1 MSRANAQI
9 TEAEREV
16 LMALWELERA
26 TVKEIRALVEKQGRK
41 WAHTT
46 INTLLSRLKEKGLVD
61 RDTSGFAHV
70 FSAAISREAMVQKKL
85 RTLADNFCDG
95 VSAPLVLALVE
106 GETFTKG
113 ELEEFRRLI
122 DRLEEQTGQGSS
134 RKRSSDGKGH

>member
-1 MSRANAQI
+1 MSETNAPI

-16 LMALWELERA
+16 LVALWELGRA
-26 TVKEIRALVEKQGRK
+26 TVREIRALVEKQGRK

-46 INTLLSRLKEKGLVD
+46 INTLLGRLEEKGLVA
-61 RDTSGFAHV
+61 RDTTGFAHV

-85 RTLADNFCDG
+85 RSLADSFCDG
-95 VSAPLVLALVE
+95 ASAPLVLALVE

-122 DRLEEQTGQGSS
+122 DRLEEQAGQRSS